1 MVLLNEIGNNNM
13 NPPLSFTPSPYKSF
27 GVRKKIMLKLKDLF
41 KVGSIKVTM
50 GRVISE
56 FFIDKNVPP

>member
-27 GVRKKIMLKLKDLF
+27 GVRKKNYVKTKR
-41 KVGSIKVTM
+41 SIQSWFNQSNHGT
-50 GRVISE
+50 S
-56 FFIDKNVPP
+56 D